1 MIHNEEL
8 RKQSEKI
15 MKLIEDAE
23 NTFDEDDE
31 MRSHIAKYVCILCS
45 GFLENAIKAIYIDY
59 IKKEGASNPVLS
71 FTTVNLNKI
80 QNPNS
85 TKFREIAKSFKIEW
99 DEPLRVFLEDEER
112 SAAVN
117 YIIRDRHKIA
127 HGKDSD
133 ITLTRIRE
141 YHSKTVEVVKYS
153 GSYKPLLV
161 SGNFF
166 ASRKTMTT

>member
-15 MKLIEDAE
+15 IALIESAE
-23 NTFDEDDE
+23 STFEEDDE

-45 GFLENAIKAIYIDY
+45 GFLENAVHFIYTDY
-59 IKKEGASNPVLS
+59 VKKETASPSVIS
-71 FTTVNLNKI
+71 FATITLNKI

-85 TKFREIAKSFKIEW
+85 EKFRNIAKSFNAEW
-99 DEPLRVFLEDEER
+99 EPVLATFLQAEER
-112 SAAVN
+112 STALN

-133 ITLTRIRE
+133 ITLKRIKE
-141 YHSKTVEVVKYS
+141 YHNKTVEVIKYLEVQCDLI
-153 GSYKPLLV
+153 P
-161 SGNFF
+161 
-166 ASRKTMTT
+166 AAP

>member
-15 MKLIEDAE
+15 IALIETAE
-23 NTFDEDDE
+23 STFEEDDE

-45 GFLENAIKAIYIDY
+45 GFLENAVHFIYTDFV
-59 IKKEGASNPVLS
+59 KKETASPSVIS
-71 FTTVNLNKI
+71 FATITLNKI

-85 TKFREIAKSFKIEW
+85 DRFRDIAKSFKTEW
-99 DEPLRVFLEDEER
+99 ESALNTFLQAEER
-112 SAAVN
+112 STALN

-133 ITLTRIRE
+133 ITLTRIKE
-141 YHSKTVEVVKYS
+141 YHYKTVEVIRYLEAQCDLI
-153 GSYKPLLV
+153 P
-161 SGNFF
+161 
-166 ASRKTMTT
+166 ATI